1 MSENDVY
8 RIALEIYGA
17 IHDTA
22 SPRDACR
29 VLYRHLD
36 GIVPL
41 DRLFCIVAVEPLE
54 IGSQVIDFAV
64 YFDGGEEQ
72 SLSPRRL
79 DGNELITQALAWG
92 ALLSSEDKG
101 SEVRQISP
109 ELLGMNCWI
118 LIPLTSSVKRVVGVL
133 GVCRNEPRIFSES
146 EKVVLTAVA
155 GAIAQVAI
163 KWETIR
169 CVKARERELV
179 IGEVAASLLHEII
192 NVLGTIPIHVQ
203 VIEEHLRSSQIRY
216 PEEIDRHLD
225 DIDKDLREIESKTEE
240 RMREIKKALSAPAVE
255 MISVMELIEEILQ
268 AVDTNQYSLSA
279 ELQPDTPRIRGH
291 RRYIAEAFKNIIQ
304 NGLQAMSDSDTR
316 ELNVV
321 VEPWS
326 DAMKALW
333 VRVEITDTG
342 HGIRQEDLERIY
354 EPFYSTKSPT
364 RGFGLY
370 WAKIVIEESNGMID
384 VQSQVN
390 KGTTFAVKL
399 PALPAE

>member
-1 MSENDVY
+1 MSENDFY
-8 RIALEIYGA
+8 RIALEIYRA

-29 VLYRHLD
+29 TLYRHLD
-36 GIVPL
+36 GIVTL
-41 DRLFCIVAVEPLE
+41 DRLFCIVAVEPFKT
-54 IGSQVIDFAV
+54 GSQVIDFAA

-72 SLSPRRL
+72 SFPPRRL
-79 DGNELITQALAWG
+79 DGNELITQAFAWG
-92 ALLSSEDKG
+92 ALLSNEDKG
-101 SEVRQISP
+101 SQVRQISP
-109 ELLGMNCWI
+109 ELLGMNCWM
-118 LIPLTSSVKRVVGVL
+118 LIPLMSTVKRVVGVL
-133 GVCRNEPRIFSES
+133 GVCRNEPCVFSES

-155 GAIAQVAI
+155 SAIAQVAI

-169 CVKARERELV
+169 RVKARERELV

-203 VIEEHLRSSQIRY
+203 VIEEYLKGSHIQY

-240 RMREIKKALSAPAVE
+240 RMREISKSLSAPGVE
-255 MISVMELIEEILQ
+255 IISITELIEEILQ
-268 AVDTNQYSLSA
+268 TVDTNQYHLST
-279 ELQPDTPRIRGH
+279 EFQPDIPQIRGH
-291 RRYIAEAFKNIIQ
+291 RRYIVEAFKNIVQ
-304 NGLQAMSDSDTR
+304 NGLQAMSESDTK
-316 ELNVV
+316 ELDVV

-333 VRVEITDTG
+333 VRVDITDTG
-342 HGIRQEDLERIY
+342 HGIRQEDFERIY

-370 WAKIVIEESNGMID
+370 WAKIVIEESDGIID

-390 KGTTFAVKL
+390 KGTTFTVKL